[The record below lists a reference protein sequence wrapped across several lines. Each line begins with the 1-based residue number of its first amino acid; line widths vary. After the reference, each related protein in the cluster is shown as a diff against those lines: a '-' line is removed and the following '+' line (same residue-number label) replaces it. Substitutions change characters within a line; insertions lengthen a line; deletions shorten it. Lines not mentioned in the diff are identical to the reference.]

1 MISKNNEIFDLIDL
15 GFNDE
20 LRQQCHFSSP
30 ELTVARVAVEYKNL
44 YRVYG
49 DFGEQMATISGKMLY
64 NAEERDNYPA
74 VGDWVII
81 SKNSGDRTVIHQ
93 ILRRKSKFV
102 RKEAGLSPREQ
113 IVATNID
120 VAFICMSLN
129 ENFNLRRL
137 ERYITMTWDSGA
149 LPVVLLTKADLC
161 NDIES
166 LVEKVQEVSPGIEV
180 ICSSALDSS
189 GVDRVRSYIKRGTTA
204 AFLGS
209 SGVGKSTIIN
219 LLIGKQ
225 RQATMETSQLGARG
239 RHTTTNR
246 ELLILEEGGVVI
258 DTPGMRELH
267 IMDVAE
273 SIDTAFKEIEE
284 LSRHCHFSNCS
295 HDKEPGCA
303 VKKALADGTLS
314 EERFTSYMK
323 LKKEALHMEKKAEH
337 KKSIENRKMG
347 KKKNRRDMSY
357 KL

>member
-1 MISKNNEIFDLIDL
+1 MNNESYDLIDL
-15 GFNDE
+15 GFNEE
-20 LRQQCHFSSP
+20 LRQQWDFSTQ
-30 ELTVARVAVEYKNL
+30 EFTVARVAVEYKNL

-49 DFGEQMATISGKMLY
+49 DFGEQMAAISGKMLY

-74 VGDWVII
+74 VGDWVVIT
-81 SKNSGDRTVIHQ
+81 KTSGDRTVIHR
-93 ILRRKSKFV
+93 ILKRKSKFV

-161 NDIES
+161 KDIES
-166 LVEKVQEVSPGIEV
+166 LVEEVQAVSPGIEV

-189 GVDRVRSYIKRGTTA
+189 GIDRIRSYIKRGVTA

-219 LLIGKQ
+219 LLLGRQ
-225 RQATMETSQLGARG
+225 RQATMEISQLGARG

-246 ELLILEEGGVVI
+246 ELVILEEGGVVI

-267 IMDVAE
+267 IMDVTE
-273 SIDTAFKEIEE
+273 SIGTAFKEIEE
-284 LSRHCHFSNCS
+284 LSRYCRFSNCI

-303 VKKALADGTLS
+303 VKKALLEGSIS
-314 EERFTSYMK
+314 EERFISYMK
-323 LKKEALHMEKKAEH
+323 LKKEALYMEKKAEH
-337 KKSIENRKMG
+337 KRSMENRKMG
-347 KKKNRRDMSY
+347 KKKNMRGIS
-357 KL
+357 